1 MKRTFLQ
8 LLSSLSSN
16 APDLPFAVRFWDGDL
31 VRYGKGEPE
40 FTLIFHTRHAAKRV
54 LATGVL
60 GFQEEYVA
68 GSIDVEGDF
77 QKLMRLGTDPH
88 IQEISLPVRTRL
100 AIALQSLISA
110 GNLTRSPRNIA
121 HHYSRGN
128 DFYKLYLDETLTY
141 SCAYFKTGN
150 DSLEQAQQQK
160 YQHICR
166 KLQLHEGET
175 LLDVGCGWG
184 GMLIHAAREH
194 GARPTGCTLS
204 EPQYEYAR
212 ESIQHH
218 GLSDCATVLLKDY
231 RNMEGTFDKWVS
243 IGMFEHV
250 GKRYIPLFMRTI
262 ARQLAP
268 GGLGLLHT
276 IGKERES
283 PFDPWAQ
290 KYIFPGSYIPT
301 LQETVNAM
309 GEAGLVPIDIESLR
323 LHYAR
328 TLDAWT
334 ARFEQNVGKVKEM
347 FDESFVRMWRMFLN
361 GSMAGFRWGEP
372 RLYQITFTNGLNNS
386 LPLTREHLYAQ

>member
-175 LLDVGCGWG
+175 LLDVGCGLG
-184 GMLIHAAREH
+184 YFAQRVGSSMQPVSTGPDRPDARSQNPSTSTH
-194 GARPTGCTLS
+194 
-204 EPQYEYAR
+204 
-212 ESIQHH
+212 
-218 GLSDCATVLLKDY
+218 
-231 RNMEGTFDKWVS
+231 
-243 IGMFEHV
+243 
-250 GKRYIPLFMRTI
+250 
-262 ARQLAP
+262 
-268 GGLGLLHT
+268 
-276 IGKERES
+276 ES
-283 PFDPWAQ
+283 PSSTTDSA
-290 KYIFPGSYIPT
+290 I
-301 LQETVNAM
+301 
-309 GEAGLVPIDIESLR
+309 
-323 LHYAR
+323 
-328 TLDAWT
+328 
-334 ARFEQNVGKVKEM
+334 
-347 FDESFVRMWRMFLN
+347 VRR
-361 GSMAGFRWGEP
+361 SC
-372 RLYQITFTNGLNNS
+372 
-386 LPLTREHLYAQ
+386 

>member
-1 MKRTFLQ
+1 MLQ
-8 LLSSLSSN
+8 LLSRLSSN
-16 APDLPFAVRFWDGDL
+16 APDLPFAVRFWDDQP
-31 VRYGKGEPE
+31 VRYGKGEPA
-40 FTLIFHTRHAAKRV
+40 FTLIFHTNHAVKRV

-60 GFQEEYVA
+60 GFGEEYMA

-77 QKLMRLGTDPH
+77 QKLMRLGTDSH
-88 IQEISLPVRTRL
+88 VQDISLPVRTRL
-100 AIALQSLISA
+100 AVALLSLISA
-110 GNLTRSPRNIA
+110 GSLARSPRNVA
-121 HHYSRGN
+121 HHYNRGN
-128 DFYKLYLDETLTY
+128 EFYKLYLDETLTY
-141 SCAYFKTGN
+141 SCAYFKTEN

-175 LLDVGCGWG
+175 LMDVGCGWG
-184 GMLIHAAREH
+184 GMLLHAAREH

-212 ESIQHH
+212 ESIQHQ
-218 GLSDCATVLLKDY
+218 GLSDRATVLLEDY
-231 RNMEGTFDKWVS
+231 RNIEGTFDKWVS

-262 ARQLAP
+262 ARQLTP

-276 IGKERES
+276 IGKERDTT
-283 PFDPWAQ
+283 FDPWTR
-290 KYIFPGSYIPT
+290 KYVFPGYYLPT

-309 GEAGLVPIDIESLR
+309 GEAGLVPIDIENLR

-328 TLDAWT
+328 TLEAW
-334 ARFEQNVGKVKEM
+334 AVRFEQNAGKIQQM
-347 FDESFVRMWRMFLN
+347 FGESFVRMWRMFLN

-372 RLYQITFTNGLNNS
+372 RLYQITFTNGLNNA
-386 LPLTREHLYAQ
+386 LPLTREHLYA